1 MRKEYGKYY
10 IEAIADGNAYLKL
23 NYCPKCGRKLKED
36 DEQMNKNTMIA
47 NGVTIGGISL
57 CLAIAQLPLV
67 ATISILGATVV
78 GCVYLTNKDK

>member
-1 MRKEYGKYY
+1 
-10 IEAIADGNAYLKL
+10 
-23 NYCPKCGRKLKED
+23 
-36 DEQMNKNTMIA
+36 MNKNTVIA

-67 ATISILGATVV
+67 ATISILGATVA